1 MPAFFVE
8 EINMVMQTVKSNLG
22 ERLKNDLL
30 KAWRNGHG
38 GSPEVVHL
46 FHGEEG
52 LVMMIP
58 KGLLEAEI
66 ALSRKA
72 GGSTRLIHNYL
83 RELLHVVTMDLV
95 ELVEEFTQKRVED
108 VVPLIDLR
116 AGWVTA
122 FFRYQGSG
130 ELE

>member
-1 MPAFFVE
+1 MAT
-8 EINMVMQTVKSNLG
+8 QALQSNLS
-22 ERLKNDLL
+22 ERLKSDLL
-30 KAWRNGHG
+30 MAWKTGHG

-46 FHGEEG
+46 LYGEEG
-52 LVMMIP
+52 LAMMIP

-72 GGSTRLIHNYL
+72 GGSSRLIHNYL

-95 ELVEEFTQKRVED
+95 ELVEEFTQKHVEE

-122 FFRYQGSG
+122 FFRFQVNDK
-130 ELE
+130 LE